1 MPKSSHRGLWFH
13 MEVCMQGIY
22 LIQNEIDGKMYIGQ
36 AEDIGLRW
44 SSHLSLLQSGKH
56 PSKYLQQAV
65 NKYGIE
71 NFSFTVICECEKE
84 KLNELE
90 QYYIYCLETTDPRVG
105 YNRQYGGTSN
115 RPCADTRRLMSEA
128 HKGKKHSEET
138 KRKIGASHKGM
149 KYKKRK

>member
-1 MPKSSHRGLWFH
+1 MKY
-13 MEVCMQGIY
+13 VCGIY
-22 LIQNEIDGKMYIGQ
+22 MIQNNIDGKIYIGQ

-71 NFSFTVICECEKE
+71 NFSFTVLCECEKE

-90 QYYIYCLETTDPRVG
+90 QYYIYCLESTDQRVG

-115 RPCADTRRLMSEA
+115 RPCKATRELMSKA
-128 HKGKKHSEET
+128 HKGKKHSQQT
-138 KRKIGASHKGM
+138 KDKIGKAHLGM
-149 KYKKRK
+149 KYNTKKRRDRLSHNLPL